1 MNFSR
6 IRETRYNLENPFFS
20 FSLFFFMES
29 KNEMLVNTKQF
40 EKYVNRI
47 EHGGGGGGE
56 GKGGRG
62 RKIICLKISYFTRF
76 ISLTLSNLWW

>member
-1 MNFSR
+1 MEKMDMNFSR

-47 EHGGGGGGE
+47 EHGGGEGEKGREGGG
-56 GKGGRG
+56 GK
-62 RKIICLKISYFTRF
+62 
-76 ISLTLSNLWW
+76 